1 MGSPSAAAFRGS
13 RFSVSETQAC
23 VNRTLGMFFGIFRL
37 VSWGAVQAD
46 GTERL
51 ESMVGEFFSKR
62 LKDIGG

>member
-1 MGSPSAAAFRGS
+1 
-13 RFSVSETQAC
+13 
-23 VNRTLGMFFGIFRL
+23 MFFGIFRL